1 MKRSSVGSLWRRRVG
16 RHQINAEATARHDSC
31 ACALRVNRPLPIK
44 VIPFRRMFAMA
55 TLACTT
61 GKVNEEIRDGLQYD
75 IRVISFI
82 THTFYLQFRS
92 MAANNARHID
102 VINVY

>member
-1 MKRSSVGSLWRRRVG
+1 
-16 RHQINAEATARHDSC
+16 
-31 ACALRVNRPLPIK
+31 
-44 VIPFRRMFAMA
+44 MFAMA